1 MEKLFEQELIGKMY
15 LNLSDGERISTE
27 VSVVEYSNKKVLA
40 IKQRISN
47 FNNID
52 TIIIDADQMDLFID
66 MLMSA
71 EKQMS

>member
-71 EKQMS
+71 EKQML